1 MLHFA
6 SFLFE
11 NQSFMNNENL
21 TEVVAKIS
29 EKNYK
34 TEIFARQHIVIGD
47 EPLSIGGEDLGMM
60 PFELLLGSLGECTA
74 ITLRMYAARK
84 AWDVKNISVKLTLRE
99 ISTEDKTS
107 YIKRTLSFEGDLTE
121 EQKNRML
128 QIANACPVHKLLT
141 NPIQI
146 QSFIDKDIE
155 G

>member
-1 MLHFA
+1 
-6 SFLFE
+6 
-11 NQSFMNNENL
+11 MNNENL

-29 EKNYK
+29 QKNYK
-34 TEIFARQHIVIGD
+34 TEIFARQHTVIGD

-84 AWDVKNISVKLTLRE
+84 AWDVKNISVKLTLKE
-99 ISTEDKTS
+99 ISADDKTS
-107 YIKRTLSFEGDLTE
+107 YINRILSFEGDLTE

-128 QIANACPVHKLLT
+128 QIANACPVHKLMT

-146 QSFIDKDIE
+146 QSFLEKDIE
-155 G
+155 S

>member
-1 MLHFA
+1 
-6 SFLFE
+6 
-11 NQSFMNNENL
+11 MNNENL
-21 TEVVAKIS
+21 TEVVAKIGK
-29 EKNYK
+29 KNYK

-84 AWDVKNISVKLTLRE
+84 GWAIENISVKLTLKE

-107 YIKRTLSFEGDLTE
+107 YITRALSFDGDLTE
-121 EQKNRML
+121 EQKGRLL
-128 QIANACPVHKLLT
+128 QIANACPVHKLLI

-146 QSFIDKDIE
+146 QSFLEKDIE

>member
-1 MLHFA
+1 
-6 SFLFE
+6 
-11 NQSFMNNENL
+11 MNNENL

-29 EKNYK
+29 QKNYK

-84 AWDVKNISVKLTLRE
+84 GWDVKNISLKLTLKE

-107 YIKRTLSFEGDLTE
+107 YITRALSFDGNLTE
-121 EQKNRML
+121 EQQGRML

-146 QSFIDKDIE
+146 QSFLEKDIE
-155 G
+155 H

>member
-1 MLHFA
+1 
-6 SFLFE
+6 
-11 NQSFMNNENL
+11 MNNENL

-34 TEIFARQHIVIGD
+34 TEIFARQHSVIGD

-84 AWDVKNISVKLTLRE
+84 GWAIENISVKLTLKE

-107 YIKRTLSFEGDLTE
+107 YITRTLSFEGDLTE
-121 EQKNRML
+121 EQRGRML

-146 QSFIDKDIE
+146 QSFLEKDIE

>member
-1 MLHFA
+1 MSHFT

-29 EKNYK
+29 QKNYK

-84 AWDVKNISVKLTLRE
+84 GWDVKNISLKLTLKE

-107 YIKRTLSFEGDLTE
+107 YITRALSFDGNLTE
-121 EQKNRML
+121 EQQGRML

-146 QSFIDKDIE
+146 QSFLEKDIE
-155 G
+155 H

>member
-1 MLHFA
+1 
-6 SFLFE
+6 
-11 NQSFMNNENL
+11 MNNENL

-34 TEIFARQHIVIGD
+34 TDIFARQHVIIGD

-84 AWDVKNISVKLTLRE
+84 GWEVKNISVKLTLKE

-107 YIKRTLSFEGDLTE
+107 YITRFLSFEGDLTE
-121 EQKNRML
+121 EQKGRLL

-141 NPIQI
+141 SPIQI
-146 QSFIDKDIE
+146 QSFLGEDIE

>member
-1 MLHFA
+1 MPHFIM
-6 SFLFE
+6 FLSE

-21 TEVVAKIS
+21 TEVVAKIG

-34 TEIFARQHIVIGD
+34 TEIFARQHIIIGD

-60 PFELLLGSLGECTA
+60 PFELLLGSLGECSA

-84 AWDVKNISVKLTLRE
+84 GWDVKNISVKLTLKE
-99 ISTEDKTS
+99 ISSDDKTS
-107 YIKRTLSFEGDLTE
+107 YITRVMSFEGDLTQ
-121 EQKNRML
+121 EQKNRLL

-146 QSFIDKDIE
+146 QSFLEEDIE